1 MELSPTEFAKDASKP
16 LVLSEVK
23 MALALRI
30 GARILA
36 SWQTTTDESASIL
49 MVPPDIVLKALDG
62 SLSTIQLESE
72 QINTAAQLLDI
83 DSSLRS
89 LFSNPENYHGFM
101 RMKNNNPFF
110 GGCTP
115 IEKILAGDLNS
126 LCDVA
131 QHIRSLKML

>member
-1 MELSPTEFAKDASKP
+1 MEL
-16 LVLSEVK
+16 VV
-23 MALALRI
+23 RI
-30 GARILA
+30 GERSSA
-36 SWQTTTDESASIL
+36 SWQTTKEESASIL
-49 MVPPDIVLKALDG
+49 MVPPDIVLKALYG

-72 QINTAAQLLDI
+72 QNNTAAQLLDI
-83 DSSLRS
+83 DSSRRS

>member
-1 MELSPTEFAKDASKP
+1 MELSPTDFAKNASKP

-23 MALALRI
+23 MALVLRI

-36 SWQTTTDESASIL
+36 SWQITTDESASML
-49 MVPPDIVLKALDG
+49 MLSPDIILKALDG

-72 QINTAAQLLDI
+72 QIEKVAQLLDI
-83 DSSLRS
+83 DSSIRS

-126 LCDVA
+126 LCNVA
-131 QHIRSLKML
+131 QHIRSLRML